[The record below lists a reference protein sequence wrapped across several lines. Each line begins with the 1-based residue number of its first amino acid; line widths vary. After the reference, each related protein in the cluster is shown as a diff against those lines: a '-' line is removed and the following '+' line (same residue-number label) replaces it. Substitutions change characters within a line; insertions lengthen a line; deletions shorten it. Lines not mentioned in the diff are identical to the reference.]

1 MPIFYITQERRVRMI
16 WRIQAGDAQEAIE
29 KIREGEIADDEEFID
44 AEDYEVRSVQ
54 PGLGRS
60 TSDSLGYAGRFASRR
75 Y

>member
-54 PGLGRS
+54 P
-60 TSDSLGYAGRFASRR
+60 D
-75 Y
+75 